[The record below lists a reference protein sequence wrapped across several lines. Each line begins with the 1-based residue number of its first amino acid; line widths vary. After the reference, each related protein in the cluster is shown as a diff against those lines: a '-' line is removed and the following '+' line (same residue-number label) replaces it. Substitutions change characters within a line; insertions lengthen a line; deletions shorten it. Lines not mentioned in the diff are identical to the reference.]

1 MGLASPRLFFLTI
14 VQAHT
19 RPVQLEPFVAF
30 ALPHSLPAAPHLPVV
45 ADRFTGTWARS
56 AALVATAAAFTAAC
70 AQVAIPVAGSP
81 VPITGQ
87 TLGVVLTAAAL
98 GPARGF
104 AGQVLYLLLGA
115 LGLPVYA
122 DLTGGLH
129 VVSGA
134 TGGYL
139 VGFLPAALLIGWAA
153 RRGWDRRPATALP
166 VFLAGQAVIFGFGV
180 PWLAL
185 SAGLDAEAAL
195 QAGLYPFLLGGVV
208 KGVLAAALLPA
219 AWRLTRRV
227 DGIGS

>member
-1 MGLASPRLFFLTI
+1 M
-14 VQAHT
+14 
-19 RPVQLEPFVAF
+19 AF
-30 ALPHSLPAAPHLPVV
+30 ALPHPLAPTTRMPVV
-45 ADRFTGTWARS
+45 TDRFSGTWTRNVV
-56 AALVATAAAFTAAC
+56 LVSTAAAFTAAC

-104 AGQVLYLLLGA
+104 AGQLLYLLLGA
-115 LGLPVYA
+115 LGVPVYA

-139 VGFLPAALLIGWAA
+139 VGFLPAALFIGWAA
-153 RRGWDRRPATALP
+153 RRGWDRRPVTALP

-185 SAGLDAEAAL
+185 SAGLGGEAAL
-195 QAGLYPFLLGGVV
+195 RAGLYPFLLGGVV
-208 KGVLAAALLPA
+208 KGLVAAALLPA
-219 AWRLTRRV
+219 AWRLVRHI
-227 DGIGS
+227 DGP

>member
-1 MGLASPRLFFLTI
+1 
-14 VQAHT
+14 
-19 RPVQLEPFVAF
+19 VAF
-30 ALPHSLPAAPHLPVV
+30 AVPTAPALPVIT
-45 ADRFTGTWARS
+45 DRFARTWARS
-56 AALVATAAAFTAAC
+56 AVLVMAAAAFTAAC

-87 TLGVVLTAAAL
+87 TLAVVVTAAAL

-104 AGQVLYLLLGA
+104 AGQLLYVLLGA
-115 LGLPVYA
+115 LGFPVYA

-139 VGFLPAALLIGWAA
+139 IGFLPAALLIGWAA
-153 RRGWDRRPATALP
+153 RRGWDRRPSTALP

-195 QAGLYPFLLGGVV
+195 QAGLYPFVFGGVV

-219 AWRLTRRV
+219 AWRLVRHV
-227 DGIGS
+227 DKDRS